1 MNIHHLE
8 LFYYVARHGGISEAV
23 RNMPYGIQQP
33 AVSIQILRLEELLG
47 TKLFNR
53 RPFQLTTAG
62 KKLFAFVE
70 PFFGNVDRIAAEIR
84 GDASPFI
91 RLGASNTVLR
101 NHFPNLIQQVRTKL
115 PGLKFTLHD
124 GIEPQL
130 VQWLERQEIDLA
142 VTVLLNKSPG
152 INSQPLLR
160 LPLQLVVPTSS
171 KLKSTVELLKQ
182 DKIEEPLICLP
193 PAEPITR
200 CFLQQLNKRGVEWH
214 STIVINSLDLVETYA
229 ACGYGIGL
237 SVVIPGAKSPP
248 GLRRLRLEGFDP
260 IVVGAMWHGQPTT
273 VIEVFLSVFR
283 HYCLALDA
291 AQPPEKREFEFAHEV
306 AGASS

>member
-33 AVSIQILRLEELLG
+33 AVSIQLLRLEEMLG
-47 TKLFNR
+47 TKLFTR
-53 RPFQLTTAG
+53 RPFQLTAAG
-62 KKLFAFVE
+62 EKLFAFVE
-70 PFFGNVDRIAAEIR
+70 PFFANVDRIAAEIR

-91 RLGASNTVLR
+91 RLGASNTALR
-101 NHFPNLIQQVRTKL
+101 NHFPNLIQRVRASL

-142 VTVLLNKSPG
+142 VTVLLNKAPG
-152 INSQPLLR
+152 LNTLPLLK
-160 LPLQLVVPTSS
+160 LPLLLVVPTSS
-171 KLKSTVELLKQ
+171 KLKSTAELWKL

-193 PAEPITR
+193 PAEPITK
-200 CFLQQLNKRGVEWH
+200 CFFQQLNKRGVEWH

-229 ACGYGIGL
+229 ANGYGIGL
-237 SVVIPGAKSPP
+237 SVVVPGAKSPP
-248 GLRRLRLEGFDP
+248 GLRRLRIEGFDP
-260 IVVGAMWHGQPTT
+260 IIFGAMWRGQPTM
-273 VIEVFLSVFR
+273 VIETFLRAFR
-283 HYCLALDA
+283 QYCRLLYES
-291 AQPPEKREFEFAHEV
+291 QPPDKREFETAIDSDEP
-306 AGASS
+306 